1 MIYPNNFEQKIG
13 FNEIRSLLHERCL
26 STLGREQVDCME
38 FSSDTTQINCWLTEV
53 REFRRIQDGLEPFPL
68 DNVFDVRAS
77 VARIRLE
84 GTHMEEDELFDL
96 KRSLETIIAV
106 VKFLSA
112 GEALPN
118 GEIQR
123 TYPTLYALSDGVATF
138 PVLVQRISQIIDKF
152 GKMRDSA
159 SPDLL
164 QIRRELARVESS
176 ISRTLTHILHS
187 AQSEGVVDRDVTPT
201 MRDGRLVIPVA
212 PGMKRKISGIVHDE
226 SATGRTVF
234 IEPAE
239 VVEANNKI
247 RELENE
253 ERKEIIRILREFA
266 KQVRPHVREILD
278 SYHFLALIDFIR
290 AKAELASM
298 FKAIEPEVGTEP
310 YIDFIRAIHPLLQL
324 SLAKKQRTA
333 ENSDAPLA
341 VVPLDIQLTKEKH
354 LLIIS
359 GPNAGGKSV
368 CLNRRTASVYASVRS
383 FNPSERAFH
392 RRNVPEPHDRH
403 W

>member
-13 FNEIRSLLHERCL
+13 FNEIRTLLHEHCL
-26 STLGREQVDCME
+26 STLGREQVDSME
-38 FSSDTTQINCWLTEV
+38 FSTDTAQVNRWLAEV
-53 REFRRIQDGLEPFPL
+53 REFRRIQEGAEPFPL

-84 GTHMEEDELFDL
+84 GTYMEESELFDL
-96 KRSLETIIAV
+96 KRSLETIIAI

-112 GEALPN
+112 GDELPN
-118 GEIQR
+118 GDIQH
-123 TYPTLYALSDGVATF
+123 TYPALYALADGVATF
-138 PVLVQRISQIIDKF
+138 PILVQRISQIIDKF

-164 QIRRELARVESS
+164 QIRRELAHMESS
-176 ISRTLTHILHS
+176 ISRTLNRILQS

-226 SATGRTVF
+226 SATGKTVF
-234 IEPAE
+234 IEPTE

-266 KQVRPHVREILD
+266 KLVRPHIREILD

-290 AKAELASM
+290 AKAELARM

-310 YIDFIRAIHPLLQL
+310 YVDFIRAIHP
-324 SLAKKQRTA
+324 
-333 ENSDAPLA
+333 
-341 VVPLDIQLTKEKH
+341 
-354 LLIIS
+354 
-359 GPNAGGKSV
+359 
-368 CLNRRTASVYASVRS
+368 
-383 FNPSERAFH
+383 
-392 RRNVPEPHDRH
+392 
-403 W
+403 